1 MQIIAVSRLSHTNV
15 LSFFCVIFLVLVRT
29 HAYFLFLFM
38 SKVLLHHGLAQYLVI
53 ISSFWSGQDQVQHQ
67 TVGILILGHLR

>member
-1 MQIIAVSRLSHTNV
+1 MFVTYKRFAVL
-15 LSFFCVIFLVLVRT
+15 LLRT

-38 SKVLLHHGLAQYLVI
+38 SKVLPHHGPARYLVI

-67 TVGILILGHLR
+67 MVGILILERLQ